1 MCHDELFSYDIL
13 GQASGEVT
21 CKVDWSRSNW
31 FSWVWLQRSSLAH
44 VVWFRRW
51 VRDTEYYYWP
61 LLFMMS
67 STSSSPRSTF
77 LERPICPSLGARC
90 PSLWGLGL
98 SCPFC
103 ATGLCPGLNWPAGP
117 GCRGPFDGIRS
128 GIPDDPYISPIQ
140 KVARSISPL
149 SPLGVLLFSLLT
161 SRLGLLPQWLST
173 VFWDFW

>member
-1 MCHDELFSYDIL
+1 MSLSWSILIKPDITTKS
-13 GQASGEVT
+13 QY
-21 CKVDWSRSNW
+21 SRHI
-31 FSWVWLQRSSLAH
+31 SLKICGCTGRGI
-44 VVWFRRW
+44 F
-51 VRDTEYYYWP
+51 P
-61 LLFMMS
+61 LY
-67 STSSSPRSTF
+67 SPF

-103 ATGLCPGLNWPAGP
+103 ATCLCPGLNWPAGP

-149 SPLGVLLFSLLT
+149 SPLGGPLFSLLT

-173 VFWDFW
+173 VFWDCWYAKSAEIVLGHTYGWGNSCHEISCVPEY